1 MTTGTQSPIK
11 RRLTLAAGILFL
23 VLGALGVVIPV
34 LPTTPFLLLAAAMFM
49 RSSGRL
55 YLWLTNHRL
64 FGAFIR
70 NYRLYRAVPL
80 RSKVWALVFLV
91 LTIGYSVVFVMES
104 WWLRALLLAVAV
116 GVSRHVLRLK
126 TLTPEMLAEIKQ
138 REKSAQALPTVEPA
152 PALD

>member
-1 MTTGTQSPIK
+1 MK
-11 RRLTLAAGILFL
+11 RASFQRKLYLAAGMLFL

-49 RSSGRL
+49 RSSGRF

-80 RSKVWALVFLV
+80 RSKVLALVFLV
-91 LTIGYSVVFVMES
+91 LTIGYSVIFVLES
-104 WWLRALLLAVAV
+104 WWLRALLLAVAIV
-116 GVSRHVLRLK
+116 VSRHIIRLK
-126 TLTPEMLAEIKQ
+126 TLTPDMLAEIRR
-138 REKSAQALPTVEPA
+138 RELSAGALPAVKPD

>member
-1 MTTGTQSPIK
+1 MKRASFQ
-11 RRLTLAAGILFL
+11 RRLYLAAGMLFL

-80 RSKVWALVFLV
+80 RSKVLALVFLV
-91 LTIGYSVVFVMES
+91 LTIGYSVIFVLES
-104 WWLRALLLAVAV
+104 WWLRALLLAVAIV
-116 GVSRHVLRLK
+116 VSRHIIRLK
-126 TLTPEMLAEIKQ
+126 TLTPDMLAEIRR
-138 REKSAQALPTVEPA
+138 RELSAGALPAVKPD

>member
-1 MTTGTQSPIK
+1 M
-11 RRLTLAAGILFL
+11 LFL

-80 RSKVWALVFLV
+80 RSK
-91 LTIGYSVVFVMES
+91 YSTSMVRV
-104 WWLRALLLAVAV
+104 
-116 GVSRHVLRLK
+116 
-126 TLTPEMLAEIKQ
+126 
-138 REKSAQALPTVEPA
+138 PA
-152 PALD
+152 WTKRSTT